1 LKSRAGLRIVSA
13 TVQYLP
19 GKDAE
24 GLAEEGIV
32 GMGIFINEFYFYTL
46 SYADDQMVFV

>member
-32 GMGIFINEFYFYTL
+32 VAWEFSLMNSIFIL
-46 SYADDQMVFV
+46 